1 MRSFDKANCRQG
13 VVSELS
19 PHLVSGQ
26 GRARNIWEQLH
37 QMCSWP
43 NTIPRTIPGP
53 VPFLLSSSILVC
65 VFRSSRA
72 GRSEGFIEWRGK
84 GQAVRILSTSSHR
97 IVVRTKLNFSAS
109 VMNNSKTRWYLRCI
123 RCSQR
128 ESLVRLWPHGC
139 HARAPDP
146 GTDMARTP
154 LTLLAWAGQCF
165 TLLTDTWCQLWAGLA
180 RDQGVFL
187 PPF

>member
-1 MRSFDKANCRQG
+1 MRKFVQTNRILIKHKNTMRSFDKANCRQG

-19 PHLVSGQ
+19 PHLVSGR
-26 GRARNIWEQLH
+26 GWARNIWEQLH

-109 VMNNSKTRWYLRCI
+109 VMNNSNTRWYLKCKRVWWSDKKVKI
-123 RCSQR
+123 
-128 ESLVRLWPHGC
+128 
-139 HARAPDP
+139 
-146 GTDMARTP
+146 
-154 LTLLAWAGQCF
+154 F
-165 TLLTDTWCQLWAGLA
+165 
-180 RDQGVFL
+180 
-187 PPF
+187 